1 MSASRIQ
8 DASGGHCFYFYYLLI
23 WYPLHVHVDDRVHD
37 GHHHGGQPRW
47 HHVGIGCLLYHDHG
61 MLRLDD
67 DVQYSHY

>member
-8 DASGGHCFYFYYLLI
+8 DASEGHCFYFYYLLI

-37 GHHHGGQPRW
+37 GHHHGG
-47 HHVGIGCLLYHDHG
+47 IGCLLYHDHE

-67 DVQYSHY
+67 DVQYLSLIHI